1 MGEHCKKSIFLFGTI
16 SITIISLTSLAG
28 AVLAPLR
35 SWRYYP
41 DLQSGMIALAVGC
54 LSGDAI
60 LHLIPIIFGLHGHA
74 HAEHDDDGDDDDD
87 EDHHDNGSEHAPSLP
102 GNIVNQRGMMLLMG
116 LYIFY
121 LFETSIGLW
130 QHYKERKKNEKTCPK
145 SPQKIAMSA
154 SVGL

>member
-1 MGEHCKKSIFLFGTI
+1 MNIQCGVGYMGEHCKKSIFLFGTI

-35 SWRYYP
+35 SWKYYP

-74 HAEHDDDGDDDDD
+74 HAEKDHDDHDHDDH
-87 EDHHDNGSEHAPSLP
+87 DHEGHGCQ
-102 GNIVNQRGMMLLMG
+102 VTVC
-116 LYIFY
+116 YIGYRIYHPRSFAK
-121 LFETSIGLW
+121 LVSRNL
-130 QHYKERKKNEKTCPK
+130 
-145 SPQKIAMSA
+145 
-154 SVGL
+154 